1 MSIRPAAVAGRFY
14 PGTPDALEQTVRSLL
29 RGAHSTQPAPD
40 HTSGILVPHAG
51 YPYSGPVAAHAFR
64 RVEGKRPGRVVLL
77 GCSHHYQF
85 SGASIVTS
93 GSFET
98 PLGLLPVD
106 AAFAAALAKDTET
119 ASLAAHEPEH
129 ALEVELPFLQV
140 VLGPVSI
147 VPVLF
152 GAEPSPW
159 HAQFGRALAARLDPG
174 DLVIISTD
182 LSHYLPNPEAHALDH
197 QSLDCLLEQDSVAFQ
212 EAARSGG
219 VSMCG
224 ATAVQAGMSCAL
236 ARGATQWRLLDYRTS
251 GDVCGERSR
260 VVGYAAVSFEYPD

>member
-1 MSIRPAAVAGRFY
+1 MNIRPAAVAGRFY
-14 PGTPDALEQTVRSLL
+14 PGAADTLERTVRSLL
-29 RGAHSTQPAPD
+29 HSAGATQPAPMQ
-40 HTSGILVPHAG
+40 TTGILVPHAG

-64 RVEGKRPGRVVLL
+64 RIEGKCPGRVVLL
-77 GCSHHYQF
+77 GCSHHYRF

-93 GSFET
+93 GAFET

-106 AAFAAALAKDTET
+106 ATFATALAKETET

-140 VLGPVSI
+140 VLGPVPI

-159 HAQFGRALAARLDPG
+159 HAQFGRSLAARLDPG
-174 DLVIISTD
+174 DLVLISTD
-182 LSHYLPNPEAHALDH
+182 LSHYLSNPEAHALDH
-197 QSLDCLLEQDSVAFQ
+197 QSLDCLLEQDCFAFQ
-212 EAARSGG
+212 EAAHNGG

-224 ATAVQAGMSCAL
+224 ATAVQAGMACAL

-260 VVGYAAVSFEYPD
+260 VVGYAAVSFEYPG